1 MNKTQQKQLL
11 AQYKEIHRQGTE
23 PPQPSESALR
33 RKAFRRGYRPTK
45 LRENSRWYN
54 EHGPY
59 MIARLSTN
67 GLEVSRMTLQEA
79 ADWIATAD
87 NIA

>member
-1 MNKTQQKQLL
+1 
-11 AQYKEIHRQGTE
+11 
-23 PPQPSESALR
+23 
-33 RKAFRRGYRPTK
+33 
-45 LRENSRWYN
+45 
-54 EHGPY
+54 

-79 ADWIATAD
+79 AEWIANAE

>member
-11 AQYKEIHRQGTE
+11 AQYKEIHNQGTA
-23 PPQPSESALR
+23 PQQPSESALR
-33 RKAFRRGYRPTK
+33 RKAFRRGYRLTK
-45 LRENSRWYN
+45 LRENSRWFN

-67 GLEVSRMTLQEA
+67 GLEVSHMTLQEA
-79 ADWIATAD
+79 AEWIANAE
-87 NIA
+87 NIT